1 MLTEV
6 NGLPDNTIVIYERKN
21 LVFATG
27 LTSDFNEIS
36 LVDEDSIGLLT
47 GQVRGKIVYGAA
59 VGYYNSEDIV
69 WYLST
74 TTPA

>member
-1 MLTEV
+1 M
-6 NGLPDNTIVIYERKN
+6 GDHNTVELR
-21 LVFATG
+21 
-27 LTSDFNEIS
+27 
-36 LVDEDSIGLLT
+36 DEDEIGLLT
-47 GQVRGKIVYGAA
+47 GKVRGKLVYNLG